1 MLFRLLAA
9 RSARNPAVVVVLLEI
24 DVDVFPISSVSRK
37 VLLLRDLAFVGGMS
51 GFRSLLDVL
60 DFDISAD
67 FSPVSLLPPLLPVR
81 ECVVVDLDCSS
92 LNLVSEVLRSL
103 GTELCRRDVREA
115 FARSMRGREDV
126 DIIS

>member
-37 VLLLRDLAFVGGMS
+37 VLLLRDLAFVRGMS

-81 ECVVVDLDCSS
+81 ECVVVVLGCSS